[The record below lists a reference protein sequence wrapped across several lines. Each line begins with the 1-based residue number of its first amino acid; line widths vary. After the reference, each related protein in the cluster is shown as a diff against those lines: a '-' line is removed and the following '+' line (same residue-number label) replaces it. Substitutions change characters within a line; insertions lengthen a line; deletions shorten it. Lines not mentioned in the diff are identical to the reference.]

1 MTSPKQYPPPSP
13 SSEGRW
19 DKPAILMLHRDSFE
33 VSLGQAGTFVF
44 SDLGG
49 NRKKKMAQL
58 MVKIIATRK
67 YRLFHN
73 FV

>member
-1 MTSPKQYPPPSP
+1 MSSPKQYPPPSP

-33 VSLGQAGTFVF
+33 VSLGRAGTFVV

-49 NRKKKMAQL
+49 NRKKNGTTH
-58 MVKIIATRK
+58 VATRK
-67 YRLFHN
+67 YRLFHD